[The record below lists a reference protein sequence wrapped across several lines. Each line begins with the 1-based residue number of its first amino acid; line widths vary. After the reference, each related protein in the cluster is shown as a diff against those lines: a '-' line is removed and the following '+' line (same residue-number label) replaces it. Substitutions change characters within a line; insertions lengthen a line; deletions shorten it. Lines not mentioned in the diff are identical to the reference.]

1 MSTQIDEDIELVING
16 NSYKGWQDVAI
27 TIQIDALARSF
38 RLQMG
43 YEERGNFADIVPD
56 APCEIYING
65 FKRITGRIDDIDS
78 QKTPTTHTRVISGR
92 SITRNLIDSSIH
104 IKTNHLNNVTLED
117 LCNRFC
123 DERFGVSVINEAGD
137 LPKIPVVR
145 WSDGARY
152 GRVMQD
158 EARKIGV
165 TIRDDADGNIVL
177 TRPRTRP
184 SRGAI
189 SEGSG
194 GKGLAD
200 SNIESWR
207 VVRSVQGRFSHYVV
221 KGRASK
227 EDGQSGNQKLG
238 EFQDDGV
245 QSFRPIII
253 KAEGDITNAI
263 AKQRAAFEAQRRLGL
278 SYQVGVSVSGW
289 RHQTDGEP
297 WRIDEIVP
305 VSIPTE
311 NINNDLLTRR
321 IVHKKSRGGSTTDI
335 DFVDPSTMT
344 PQPSGSSSGKPAK
357 ATFDASSLIRDIGPR
372 ESIFDIGT
380 TISSGNGIA
389 G

>member
-1 MSTQIDEDIELVING
+1 MSTVIDEDIELVING
-16 NSYKGWQDVAI
+16 NTYKGWQDVAI

-43 YEERGNFADIVPD
+43 YEERGNFADIEPD
-56 APCEIYING
+56 ARCEIYING
-65 FKRITGRIDDIDS
+65 FKRLTGYIDDIDS
-78 QKTPTTHTRVISGR
+78 QKTATGHTRVISGR
-92 SITRNLIDSSIH
+92 SLTRNLIDSSIH

-117 LCNRFC
+117 LCNKFC

-165 TIRDDADGNIVL
+165 TIRDNEDGNIVL
-177 TRPRTRP
+177 TSPRNRP

-189 SEGSG
+189 AEGSG

-200 SNIESWR
+200 SNIKAWR
-207 VVRSVQGRFSHYVV
+207 VVRSVQGRFSHYVA
-221 KGRASK
+221 KGRSAK
-227 EDGQSGNQKLG
+227 QDGKGGNQKYG
-238 EFQDDGV
+238 EAKDEGV
-245 QSFRPIII
+245 KSFRPTII
-253 KAEGDITNAI
+253 KAEGDVTKKICE
-263 AKQRAAFEAQRRLGL
+263 QRALFEAQRRLGL

-289 RHQTDGEP
+289 RHQSDGEP

-305 VSIPTE
+305 VSIPSE

-321 IVHKKSRGGSTTDI
+321 IVHKKSRGGSVTDI
-335 DFVDPSTMT
+335 DFVDPTSMT
-344 PQPSGSSSGKPAK
+344 PEPSGSKAGKANK
-357 ATFDASSLIRDIGPR
+357 VKFDASSLITNVGPP
-372 ESIFDIGT
+372 ETIFDIGT
-380 TISSGNGIA
+380 TITTGDGIA